1 VNVINSVNCSTGGTG
16 TVANAAPAPGLSKAD
31 RLRELLQLF
40 QQELISQEEYNTAR
54 AAILAS

>member
-1 VNVINSVNCSTGGTG
+1 MNAS
-16 TVANAAPAPGLSKAD
+16 TVASAPVAAPASGFSKAD
-31 RLRELLQLF
+31 RLRELLELF